1 MIISVEKLN
10 RKETEKTDLNFSE
23 NIDTISYRED
33 VFNLASPLNLQGAIT
48 KSKSGLYIDVDVD
61 FTILESCSRCLKDVK
76 VPLNYNIQG
85 FLVKD
90 EDYIEDEFED
100 FDAFFYNGSEI
111 DLLDIVEQT
120 LDFNLP
126 SKVLCDEQ
134 CKGLCYKCGADLNIK
149 ECSCNEDTNDE
160 GDIDPRFAK
169 LKDLFKND

>member
-23 NIDTISYRED
+23 NIDTISYRGD

-100 FDAFFYNGSEI
+100 FDAFFYDG
-111 DLLDIVEQT
+111 
-120 LDFNLP
+120 
-126 SKVLCDEQ
+126 
-134 CKGLCYKCGADLNIK
+134 
-149 ECSCNEDTNDE
+149 
-160 GDIDPRFAK
+160 
-169 LKDLFKND
+169 